1 MGVEMTRS
9 ATCSNKIHHLQYCV
23 GLGDDADPSGLP
35 EFTYA
40 AYTISS
46 GGREFTPRDRC
57 PRAPE
62 RGTAEIGF
70 DIPPLGRGDVPLASL
85 ASRRIAVA
93 ISRSMLKRK

>member
-9 ATCSNKIHHLQYCV
+9 ATCSNKIHHLQCCV
-23 GLGDDADPSGLP
+23 GLYDDADPSGLP
-35 EFTYA
+35 EFNYA
-40 AYTISS
+40 AYTIS

-62 RGTAEIGF
+62 RRAAEIGF

-93 ISRSMLKRK
+93 ISRSLLKRK